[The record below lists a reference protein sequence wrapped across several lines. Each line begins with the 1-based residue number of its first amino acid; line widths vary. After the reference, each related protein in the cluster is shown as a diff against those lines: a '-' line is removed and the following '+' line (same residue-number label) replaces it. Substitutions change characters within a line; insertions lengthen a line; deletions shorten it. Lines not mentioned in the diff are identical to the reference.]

1 MYRTNRNETKVE
13 LPEASDK
20 GKRKIIKRNLRMYI
34 IENNLK
40 NGLELIPQKEA
51 GSLVTLWL
59 YNINKAN
66 PSTKLLKDAWKI
78 GNTDQL
84 IRDENVD
91 RIRTLGNFSSK
102 SFVCN
107 GLWLKLV
114 EENLLKNDND
124 YDEFAHSFH
133 LPIKEGRGKH
143 WNILLYGL
151 ADIEKTFLLQPSSMF
166 CSSPGQNP

>member
-66 PSTKLLKDAWKI
+66 PSTKLLKDA
-78 GNTDQL
+78 
-84 IRDENVD
+84 
-91 RIRTLGNFSSK
+91 
-102 SFVCN
+102 
-107 GLWLKLV
+107 
-114 EENLLKNDND
+114 
-124 YDEFAHSFH
+124 
-133 LPIKEGRGKH
+133 
-143 WNILLYGL
+143 
-151 ADIEKTFLLQPSSMF
+151 
-166 CSSPGQNP
+166 

>member
-34 IENNLK
+34 IENNFK

-66 PSTKLLKDAWKI
+66 PSTKLLKDA
-78 GNTDQL
+78 
-84 IRDENVD
+84 
-91 RIRTLGNFSSK
+91 
-102 SFVCN
+102 
-107 GLWLKLV
+107 
-114 EENLLKNDND
+114 
-124 YDEFAHSFH
+124 
-133 LPIKEGRGKH
+133 
-143 WNILLYGL
+143 
-151 ADIEKTFLLQPSSMF
+151 
-166 CSSPGQNP
+166 

>member
-20 GKRKIIKRNLRMYI
+20 GKKKIIKRNLRMYI

-66 PSTKLLKDAWKI
+66 PSTKLLKDA
-78 GNTDQL
+78 
-84 IRDENVD
+84 
-91 RIRTLGNFSSK
+91 
-102 SFVCN
+102 
-107 GLWLKLV
+107 
-114 EENLLKNDND
+114 
-124 YDEFAHSFH
+124 
-133 LPIKEGRGKH
+133 
-143 WNILLYGL
+143 
-151 ADIEKTFLLQPSSMF
+151 
-166 CSSPGQNP
+166 

>member
-1 MYRTNRNETKVE
+1 MYRTNRNKTKVE

-66 PSTKLLKDAWKI
+66 PSTKLLKDA
-78 GNTDQL
+78 
-84 IRDENVD
+84 
-91 RIRTLGNFSSK
+91 
-102 SFVCN
+102 
-107 GLWLKLV
+107 
-114 EENLLKNDND
+114 
-124 YDEFAHSFH
+124 
-133 LPIKEGRGKH
+133 
-143 WNILLYGL
+143 
-151 ADIEKTFLLQPSSMF
+151 
-166 CSSPGQNP
+166 

>member
-40 NGLELIPQKEA
+40 NRLELIPQKEA

-66 PSTKLLKDAWKI
+66 PSTKLLKDA
-78 GNTDQL
+78 
-84 IRDENVD
+84 
-91 RIRTLGNFSSK
+91 
-102 SFVCN
+102 
-107 GLWLKLV
+107 
-114 EENLLKNDND
+114 
-124 YDEFAHSFH
+124 
-133 LPIKEGRGKH
+133 
-143 WNILLYGL
+143 
-151 ADIEKTFLLQPSSMF
+151 
-166 CSSPGQNP
+166 